1 MQSFYNGLGGMLNFS
16 KSLDNVSN
24 NIGNMNTP
32 GFRGNDLF
40 MRGLGGDMQGDGA
53 TIGVKVARDQAGDL
67 KQTGVATDLA
77 INGDGLFIL
86 KNDSGDI
93 FYSRAGQFK
102 FNEKNVLVD
111 GATGMQVMAINSA
124 GALSKID
131 ISTSKTLSPEATTA
145 IDLLG
150 NLSSTDTS
158 YSLTNVTVY
167 NSVGDK
173 FQLKLDFAKAA
184 APATNTWNVTVKS
197 ASDAVLGTFTTQFGA
212 DATPLTGF
220 NSINQTLVL
229 GTSSQTIAFNFG
241 ASGSLSG
248 ATQLS
253 GTSNLGAMSKD
264 GHAILGLSSLSVDTD
279 GVIQFKYT
287 NGTTKSGQQ
296 VGIALFNDP
305 STLAATHNGMLKA
318 NNNTGLKYGKP
329 SNALFGSI
337 QSKSIE
343 MSNVDLTQEFADILI
358 IQRGYQ
364 ASSRIMSVSNDLLD
378 QLYNSTRSK

>member
-24 NIGNMNTP
+24 NVGNMNTP

-40 MRGLGGDMQGDGA
+40 MRGLGGDLQGDGA
-53 TIGVKVARDQAGDL
+53 TIATKVSRDQAGDL

-77 INGDGLFIL
+77 INGDGLFVL
-86 KNDSGDI
+86 KNDSGDV

-102 FNEKNVLVD
+102 FNEKNILVD
-111 GATGMQVMAINSA
+111 GATGMQVMSINPA

-131 ISTSKTLSPEATTA
+131 ISNNKTLPPEATTSV
-145 IDLLG
+145 DLLG
-150 NLSSTDTS
+150 NLNSADST

-167 NSVGDK
+167 NSLGDK

-184 APATNTWNVTVKS
+184 APATNTWTVTVKS
-197 ASDAVLGTFTTQFGA
+197 PSDAVLGTFNMQFGT
-212 DATPLTGF
+212 DATPIAGL
-220 NSINQTLVL
+220 NSVSQTLLL
-229 GTSSQTIAFNFG
+229 GTSSQTITFNFG
-241 ASGSLSG
+241 TPGSLAG
-248 ATQLS
+248 ATQLNS
-253 GTSNLGAMSKD
+253 TSNLGVMAKD
-264 GHAILGLSSLSVDTD
+264 GHAMLGLSSLSIDTD
-279 GVIQFKYT
+279 GIIQFKYT
-287 NGTTKSGQQ
+287 NGTTKSGPQ

-305 STLAATHNGMLKA
+305 STLEATNNGMLKA
-318 NNNTGLKYGKP
+318 SSNAGAKYGKP
-329 SNALFGSI
+329 NNALFGSI

-364 ASSRIMSVSNDLLD
+364 ASSRVMSVSNDLLD

>member
-16 KSLDNVSN
+16 KTLDNVSN

-40 MRGLGGDMQGDGA
+40 IRSLGGDLLGDGA
-53 TIGVKVARDQAGDL
+53 AIAAKVGRDQQGDL

-77 INGDGLFIL
+77 INGDGHFIL
-86 KNDSGDI
+86 KNDSGDV

-102 FNEKNVLVD
+102 FNEKNVLID
-111 GATGMQVMAINSA
+111 GATGMQVMAINPA

-131 ISTSKTLSPEATTA
+131 ITSNKTLPPEATTTV
-145 IDLLG
+145 DLLG
-150 NLSSTDTS
+150 NLSSTDTA
-158 YSLTNVTVY
+158 YSLNNVTVY

-173 FQLKLDFAKAA
+173 FQLTLDFAKAA
-184 APATNTWNVTVKS
+184 APAINTWNISVKS
-197 ASDAVLGTFTTQFGA
+197 AAGAVLGTFSMQFGV

-220 NSINQTLVL
+220 NSINQTLLL
-229 GTSSQTIAFNFG
+229 GASSQTIAFNFG
-241 ASGSLSG
+241 ATGALTG

-253 GTSNLGAMSKD
+253 GTSNLGAMNKD
-264 GHAILGLSSLSVDTD
+264 GHPILGLNSLSIDSEGT
-279 GVIQFKYT
+279 IQFKYT
-287 NGTTKSGQQ
+287 NGTTKSGPQ
-296 VGIALFNDP
+296 VGMALFNDP
-305 STLAATHNGMLKA
+305 STLEATNNGMLKA
-318 NNNTGLKYGKP
+318 NGGAGLKYGKP
-329 SNALFGSI
+329 GSALFGSI

-364 ASSRIMSVSNDLLD
+364 ASSRVMSVSNDLLD